1 MTTSVDPARDTDGTV
16 PKPRETFASYNP
28 ATGAEIARYPV
39 DGEPEVAAAVAR
51 ARTGAAWWAALTPA
65 ERRKR
70 LGAWAATLTRERRA
84 LCEVVHEEN
93 GKPRDD
99 AFLELLLALEQ
110 LNWAAGHAGRVLRRR
125 RVASGLAMMNQRA
138 TVEYR
143 PLGVVGVIGPWN
155 YPVFTPM
162 GSIAYALAAGNAVL
176 FKPSEFTTG
185 AGVFLADAFARANP
199 DADTGVFQVLTGDGS
214 TGAAL
219 CAAGLDK
226 LAFTGSARTGR
237 KVMAACAETLTP
249 VLMECGGKDA
259 LIVADG
265 ADVKAAADGALWG
278 AFANAGQTCVGI
290 ERVYVV
296 KGLEGA
302 FLDELRAGIAGLAT
316 GADAEDR
323 AYGPMT
329 MPAQIDVVRRHI
341 EDAIAKGATPLVGGV
356 DSVKPPFVEPVV
368 LVDPPDDSAAVCEET
383 FGPTMTVHTVADVD
397 EAVRRANATGYG
409 LAGAVYAGSARRGAE
424 IARRLRTGMA
434 SVNAVV
440 AYAGVPALPFG
451 GVGESGFG
459 RTHGEDGLREFARAQ
474 SITTKRFS
482 APLDPTTFN
491 RGPGTMKALDRYVRL
506 RFGRK

>member
-1 MTTSVDPARDTDGTV
+1 
-16 PKPRETFASYNP
+16 
-28 ATGAEIARYPV
+28 
-39 DGEPEVAAAVAR
+39 
-51 ARTGAAWWAALTPA
+51 
-65 ERRKR
+65 
-70 LGAWAATLTRERRA
+70 
-84 LCEVVHEEN
+84 HEEN

-99 AFLELLLALEQ
+99 AFLEILLALEQ
-110 LNWAAGHAGRVLRRR
+110 LTWAAGHAGRVLRRR
-125 RVASGLAMMNQRA
+125 RVASGLAMANQSA

-162 GSIAYALAAGNAVL
+162 GSIAYALAAGNSVV

-185 AGVFLADAFARANP
+185 VGVFLADAFGRANP
-199 DADTGVFQVLTGDGS
+199 DAHSGILQVVTGFGP

-219 CAAGLDK
+219 CGSGVDK

-237 KVMAACAETLTP
+237 KVMAACAENLTP

-259 LIVADG
+259 LIVAEG
-265 ADVKAAADGALWG
+265 ADVKAAAQGALWG
-278 AFANAGQTCVGI
+278 ALANAGQTCVGI

-302 FLDELRAGIAGLAT
+302 FLAELRTGLAELKT

-323 AYGPMT
+323 VYGPMT
-329 MPAQIDVVRRHI
+329 MPAQVDVVRRHI

-356 DSVKPPFVEPVV
+356 DSVKPPFIDPVV
-368 LVDPPDDSAAVCEET
+368 LLDAPEDSAAVCEET
-383 FGPTMTVHTVADVD
+383 FGPTLTVRTVEDVA
-397 EAVRRANATGYG
+397 EAVELANATPYG
-409 LAGAVYAGSARRGAE
+409 LAASVYAGSARRGAD

-434 SVNAVV
+434 SVNAVI
-440 AYAGVPALPFG
+440 AYAGIPALPFG

-459 RTHGEDGLREFARAQ
+459 RTHGEDGLKEFARAQ
-474 SITTKRFS
+474 SVTRKRFN
-482 APLDPTTFN
+482 APLDPTTFK
-491 RGPGTMKALDRYVRL
+491 RSPATMKALDRYVGW